1 MRQNSLAAQ
10 ISLDLTHNFVE
21 VTRRAAGNALAY
33 RARQTLMNE
42 LEALLDPQA
51 PPSEPEVLTE
61 NVYVSED
68 EARSPN
74 LGDRDFSVDAFM
86 KKPRSWW

>member
-1 MRQNSLAAQ
+1 
-10 ISLDLTHNFVE
+10 
-21 VTRRAAGNALAY
+21 
-33 RARQTLMNE
+33 MNE

-51 PPSEPEVLTE
+51 PPSEPEVLAE

-68 EARSPN
+68 EAGSPN

>member
-1 MRQNSLAAQ
+1 
-10 ISLDLTHNFVE
+10 
-21 VTRRAAGNALAY
+21 
-33 RARQTLMNE
+33 MNE